1 MQNVKEYSAWFFSNK
16 QLESIGEQLVEADI
30 IYEFEYD
37 YENIYEWIKAKTF
50 DFNIELN
57 FSRKH
62 NNHENAERTDEATEP
77 IFIKVM
83 FEETEPSDD
92 FLDEIAYE
100 ISDCLNCSLN
110 LGTIEHLGADNFEY
124 RPTKEISS

>member
-1 MQNVKEYSAWFFSNK
+1 MQSVKVYSAWFFSNE
-16 QLESIGEQLVEADI
+16 QLKSIGEKLVEAEV

-62 NNHENAERTDEATEP
+62 NFHEDTEQENQYEEP
-77 IFIKVM
+77 IFIRVM
-83 FEETEPSDD
+83 FEADEPDND
-92 FLDEIAYE
+92 FLDEIASD
-100 ISDCLNCSLN
+100 ISNCLNCPLN
-110 LGTIEHLGADNFEY
+110 LGTIEHLGGDDFEY
-124 RPTKEISS
+124 QTTKEISS